1 MKKLY
6 LTMALL
12 LAHPLILFAQ
22 AGNSDDSPQNGGS
35 DSSTDP
41 VIDPTTRPKV
51 PARKLVSFE
60 VKDGFMTVKFRSPQ
74 GKAEMEVLNLDSG
87 MTEHYEFD
95 SDAPFTC
102 FVGAYSLGYDI
113 TILTETGYT
122 IKGTL

>member
-1 MKKLY
+1 MKNLKLIF
-6 LTMALL
+6 LFVLL
-12 LAHPLILFAQ
+12 FLPIQ
-22 AGNSDDSPQNGGS
+22 ANAEESPFGDKNSTP
-35 DSSTDP
+35 
-41 VIDPTTRPKV
+41 IPTNPSTRPKA

-60 VKDGFMTVKFRSPQ
+60 VKEGFMTVKFRSPH
-74 GKAEMEVLNLDSG
+74 GKAEMEVLNLESG

-102 FVGAYSLGYDI
+102 FVGASSLGYDI

>member
-12 LAHPLILFAQ
+12 LAYPLMMFAQ
-22 AGNSDDSPQNGGS
+22 DNTS
-35 DSSTDP
+35 DSQSSDNEDGQKNIP
-41 VIDPTTRPKV
+41 NNPSTRPKA

-102 FVGAYSLGYDI
+102 FVGVSSLGYDI

>member
-1 MKKLY
+1 MKKLK
-6 LTMALL
+6 LL
-12 LAHPLILFAQ
+12 FIIGLSILPLQVKAE
-22 AGNSDDSPQNGGS
+22 GDDSSGGA
-35 DSSTDP
+35 TTNPP
-41 VIDPTTRPKV
+41 VNLDTRPMA
-51 PARKLVSFE
+51 PARKLVAFE

-74 GKAEMEVLNLDSG
+74 GKAEMEVLNLESG

-102 FVGAYSLGYDI
+102 FVGASSLGYDI